1 MVKFPKHNASGCPD
15 PTAHDALLPIAQ
27 ADAALEART
36 TRLIKALKTMIDL
49 AGYDLVARIEYATE
63 KAGRYSDNRA
73 RKGMEHEKEP
83 SDRRGPAGC
92 DPGKVH
98 GLQRQSAERS

>member
-36 TRLIKALKTMIDL
+36 TRLIKAMIDL
-49 AGYDLVARIEYATE
+49 AGYDLVARIEI
-63 KAGRYSDNRA
+63 R
-73 RKGMEHEKEP
+73 
-83 SDRRGPAGC
+83 DRES
-92 DPGKVH
+92 GKIF
-98 GLQRQSAERS
+98 R